1 MNRYLA
7 ALEEGNKESADELI
21 KNSIRNGLSAEDILQ
36 KQVFPAMEIIGKK
49 FKDNEIYIPEMI
61 MIAQIVNSNLG
72 LLKPHWG
79 LSRAGS
85 VAKIVLGT
93 VKGDLHDI
101 GKNIVKMVAEGSG
114 FEVIDLGVDVPKEK
128 YLAAVN
134 EHKPQILGLSALL
147 TTTMLEMKGVLEA
160 LREKGLNERV
170 KTIIGGA
177 CVSQRFADEIGAD
190 LYARDAS
197 EGVEKIRRILSR

>member
-1 MNRYLA
+1 MKGYLS
-7 ALEEGNKESADELI
+7 ALEEGNKESADAFI
-21 KNSIRNGLSAEDILQ
+21 KNSIRDGLSAEDILQ

-61 MIAQIVNSNLG
+61 MIAQVVNSNLA
-72 LLKPHWG
+72 LLKPHWK
-79 LSRAGS
+79 LSGAGS
-85 VAKIVLGT
+85 VGKIVLGT

-114 FEVIDLGVDVPKEK
+114 FEVIDLGVDVSKEK
-128 YLAAVN
+128 YLAAVK

-160 LREKGLNERV
+160 LRENGLSEKV

-177 CVSQRFADEIGAD
+177 CVSQRYADEIGAD

-197 EGVEKIRRILSR
+197 EGVEKMRGILSR

>member
-1 MNRYLA
+1 MNGYLA

-21 KNSIRNGLSAEDILQ
+21 KQSIRDGLSAGDILRQ
-36 KQVFPAMEIIGKK
+36 QVFPAMETIGKK
-49 FKDNEIYIPEMI
+49 FKNNEIYIPEMI
-61 MIAQIVNSNLG
+61 MIAQIVNSNLH
-72 LLKPHWG
+72 LLKPHWNLG
-79 LSRAGS
+79 QGGQEG
-85 VAKIVLGT
+85 KIVLGT

-114 FEVIDLGVDVPKEK
+114 FEVIDLGVDVSKEK
-128 YLAAVN
+128 YLAAIR
-134 EHKPQILGLSALL
+134 EHQPQILALSALL
-147 TTTMLEMKGVLEA
+147 TTTMLEMKGVMEA
-160 LREKGLNERV
+160 LRESGLSGKV

-197 EGVEKIRRILSR
+197 EGVEKIRGILSR

>member
-7 ALEEGNKESADELI
+7 ALEEGNKESADAFI
-21 KNSIRNGLSAEDILQ
+21 KNSIQDGLSAEDILQ

-49 FKDNEIYIPEMI
+49 FKNNEIYIPEMI
-61 MIAQIVNSNLG
+61 MIAQIVNSNLA
-72 LLKPHWG
+72 LLKPHWK

-85 VAKIVLGT
+85 AGKIVLGT

-114 FEVIDLGVDVPKEK
+114 FEVIDLGVDVSREK
-128 YLAAVN
+128 YLAAVQ
-134 EHKPQILGLSALL
+134 EHKPQILALSALL
-147 TTTMLEMKGVLEA
+147 TTTMLEMKGVMEA
-160 LREKGLNERV
+160 LRESGLSEKV

-177 CVSQRFADEIGAD
+177 CVSQRFAEEIGAD

-197 EGVEKIRRILSR
+197 EGVEKMRGILSR